1 MKKTVS
7 VIIPCRNEEN
17 YIEKC
22 VQSFLDQSYPMEL
35 LTIVIADG
43 MSTDNTRNI
52 IEKLKRKNKNIV
64 LLDNEGLSAPKGMNL
79 GIKYTNSDIVII
91 LEPMHMQIR
100 ILY

>member
-1 MKKTVS
+1 LKKTVS

-52 IEKLKRKNKNIV
+52 IEN
-64 LLDNEGLSAPKGMNL
+64 
-79 GIKYTNSDIVII
+79 
-91 LEPMHMQIR
+91 
-100 ILY
+100 